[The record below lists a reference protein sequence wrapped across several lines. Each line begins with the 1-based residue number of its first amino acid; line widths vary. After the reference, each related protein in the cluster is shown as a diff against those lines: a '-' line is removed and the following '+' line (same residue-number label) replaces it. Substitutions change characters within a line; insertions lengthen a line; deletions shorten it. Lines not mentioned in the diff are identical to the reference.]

1 MAVVV
6 VDKSSIVG
14 TMMITLYDGV
24 LCEQIVVK
32 KYPEL
37 GRSSKR
43 KEISISSF
51 KFMTLNMDVHDPMSE
66 SVSP

>member
-1 MAVVV
+1 
-6 VDKSSIVG
+6 
-14 TMMITLYDGV
+14 MMSTTLYDGV

-37 GRSSKR
+37 GRSSKL

-51 KFMTLNMDVHDPMSE
+51 TVKFMTLNMHA
-66 SVSP
+66 